1 MCYFPFDFLSHIGI
15 ILDMDREQE
24 LHLIQTIQSGQTDG
38 FSKLYDHYFQPLYN
52 HIYYKTINQ
61 ELTEDVISDTFF
73 KAFDKISSFR
83 IDAESSFRSRL
94 YTIAN
99 NILLDSYKKKDS
111 DRLDES
117 IDYEDTSQNLT
128 KEENTRY
135 ISEQIMR
142 QLDTLWEKKRELII
156 MRIRDGLSYEEI
168 AEITGR
174 TPVALRKEFSH
185 TMGQL
190 REVCGDLFTIWFL
203 YIVINSYM

>member
-168 AEITGR
+168 ADITGR

-185 TMGQL
+185 TMWQL
-190 REVCGDLFTIWFL
+190 REVCGDFFVVVLL
-203 YIVINSYM
+203 YIVISSNT